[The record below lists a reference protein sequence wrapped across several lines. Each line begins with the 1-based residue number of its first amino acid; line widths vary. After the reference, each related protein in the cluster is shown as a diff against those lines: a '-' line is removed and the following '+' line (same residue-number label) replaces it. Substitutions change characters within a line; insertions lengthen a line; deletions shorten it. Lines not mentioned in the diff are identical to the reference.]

1 MTEEIKD
8 PTIEKEAVPY
18 IGKPPMEYFKRLET
32 LDTRSFIGE
41 MKKKARENSAAA
53 ISATIVLVLLGEND
67 KGNDPYMLDSK
78 SQKPKTYEI
87 KSGGKRGGA

>member
-8 PTIEKEAVPY
+8 PTIEKAVVPY

-53 ISATIVLVLLGEND
+53 ISATITLVLLGANA

-78 SQKPKTYEI
+78 SQTKKTYEI
-87 KSGGKRGGA
+87 RSGGKRS